1 MVFSLVL
8 IASILFLLYWIFGG
22 ALLASVW
29 YIRHMSI
36 HKARFGCLFTLSAL
50 VSAIGASYTGSM
62 LGEKQISACLA
73 QADTFV
79 ERISGVIGCGAISF
93 GLMAIAW
100 FFLLGGL
107 GMFTLY
113 VSRSFN
119 QSWMDDDPEGNDA
132 NLEYYYKEV

>member
-8 IASILFLLYWIFGG
+8 IGCILFLAYWVLGG
-22 ALLASVW
+22 ALFASFW

-36 HKARFGCLFTLSAL
+36 NRARFGCLFTISSL
-50 VSAIGASYTGSM
+50 VSAAGASYTGFL
-62 LGEKQISACLA
+62 LGEKQIDACLESA
-73 QADTFV
+73 VTMTD
-79 ERISGVIGCGAISF
+79 RISGVIGCGAISF

-107 GMFTLY
+107 GIFALI

-119 QSWMDDDPEGNDA
+119 QSWMDDDPEDRDA